1 MTKENNVD
9 HSTEITPN
17 KWHNRSVSFEQYEK
31 ILKSYK
37 HLLLYSSQQMR
48 RCKKWYDEA
57 FTKYPNSNSSY
68 KKLKDFEIHE
78 SRNYAISLADDFDNY
93 CNKKLAK
100 IDEIAEEFGYDIPE
114 LGGKDE

>member
-57 FTKYPNSNSSY
+57 FTKYPNSNPNER
-68 KKLKDFEIHE
+68 KLKDFEIHE
-78 SRNYAISLADDFDNY
+78 KRDEANQHAYQTRKEIR
-93 CNKKLAK
+93 
-100 IDEIAEEFGYDIPE
+100 DEIKALEEGILKYGIDIRE
-114 LGGKDE
+114 EDDE